1 MSEAEYEIDDV
12 VRANIEGRVIEVR
25 RNGQGEQVV
34 VEYYDNEGDLRR
46 RALWTTEIEPVVDD
60 ESAAPAVAMAAPIPR
75 IAEVIPLRRAA

>member
-46 RALWTTEIEPVVDD
+46 RALWTTEIEPADD
-60 ESAAPAVAMAAPIPR
+60 EDGDEPEDAPVPH
-75 IAEVIPLRRAA
+75 IAEVIPFRRSA